1 MDSYVRKSEQLQ
13 NHLATQEIRWKFN
26 MGKSPWWSGMYE
38 RLIREIKLKES
49 VL

>member
-13 NHLATQEIRWKFN
+13 NDLATQEIRWKFN
-26 MGKSPWWSGMYE
+26 MGKSPWWSV
-38 RLIREIKLKES
+38 KLKDS